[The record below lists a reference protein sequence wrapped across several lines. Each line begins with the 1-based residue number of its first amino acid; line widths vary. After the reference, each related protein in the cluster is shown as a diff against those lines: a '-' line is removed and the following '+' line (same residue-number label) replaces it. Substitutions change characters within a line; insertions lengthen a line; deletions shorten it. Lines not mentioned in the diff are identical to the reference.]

1 MKRSEFERLCS
12 ISAQMK
18 KGLESI
24 SSGRVEA
31 GRVWVEEAAR
41 ALSILL
47 IKVEK
52 EDGKEQPGNE

>member
-31 GRVWVEEAAR
+31 GRVWIDEAAR
-41 ALSILL
+41 ALNILL
-47 IKVEK
+47 RIAES
-52 EDGKEQPGNE
+52 ENNRE